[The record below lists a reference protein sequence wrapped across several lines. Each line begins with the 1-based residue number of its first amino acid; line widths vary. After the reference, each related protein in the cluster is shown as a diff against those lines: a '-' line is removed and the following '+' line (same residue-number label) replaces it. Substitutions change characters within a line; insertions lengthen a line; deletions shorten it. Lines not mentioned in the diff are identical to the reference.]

1 MRRYTPRHLW
11 PALALAGA
19 LGGLAAPA
27 WALFSDDE
35 ARRAILDLRAR
46 HEALSARL
54 GELERQVQ
62 SLAQGQLQLLNEN
75 ERLKVELAR
84 LRGLVEE
91 TGHAAATGKNQQ
103 RDLYTDLDRRL
114 RQLEPVT
121 LTVDGSP
128 FKVSSEEKSRFDELR
143 EALRSGD
150 FRKTATLAMNFEM
163 TYPGSPLAIHALL
176 LRGTALYAEK
186 NYKQAIAARQEFLAR
201 YPSHPTRGQV
211 MLNLA
216 ASQAESGDPAAA
228 RATLETL
235 LEIQADGPVASEAR
249 DRLRVLPKPKPA
261 AKPAAK
267 SAAK

>member
-1 MRRYTPRHLW
+1 MRHRTPGHLW
-11 PALALAGA
+11 PALALAAA
-19 LGGLAAPA
+19 LGGLAAPS

-46 HEALSARL
+46 HEALSTRL

-62 SLAQGQLQLLNEN
+62 SLGQGQLQLLNEN
-75 ERLKVELAR
+75 ERLKSELAR

-91 TGHAAATGKNQQ
+91 TGHAAATGKSQQ

-121 LTVDGSP
+121 VTVDGSP
-128 FKVSSEEKSRFDELR
+128 FKVSQEEKSRFEELR
-143 EALRSGD
+143 ESLRAGD
-150 FRKTATLAMNFEM
+150 FRKTATLAQSFEL

-186 NYKQAIAARQEFLAR
+186 NYRQSISAREEFLSR
-201 YPSHPTRGQV
+201 YPNHPTRGQV

-228 RATLETL
+228 RSTLETL
-235 LEIQADGPVASEAR
+235 LRAQPDGPVASEAR
-249 DRLRVLPKPKPA
+249 DRLKVLPKPKQTT
-261 AKPAAK
+261 KPAAK
-267 SAAK
+267 